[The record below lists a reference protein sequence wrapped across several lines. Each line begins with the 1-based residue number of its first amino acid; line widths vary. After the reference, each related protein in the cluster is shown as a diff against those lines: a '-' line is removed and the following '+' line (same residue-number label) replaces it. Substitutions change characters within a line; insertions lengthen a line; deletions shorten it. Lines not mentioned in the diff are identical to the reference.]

1 MSKQKP
7 LCSKYDFKEYIK
19 ILKADIKRL
28 QKKCDLKDK
37 EIKELKAE
45 AKEMFLF
52 P

>member
-19 ILKADIKRL
+19 LLKKDIKRL
-28 QKKCDLKDK
+28 QKKCDLKDE
-37 EIKELKAE
+37 EIEELKKD
-45 AKEMFLF
+45 AKEMLMF

>member
-7 LCSKYDFKEYIK
+7 LCSKFDYKEYIK
-19 ILKADIKRL
+19 LLKKDIQRL

-45 AKEMFLF
+45 AKEMFLY